1 MSFTKDLGTPGNTI
15 GYRRNAGFSLVEL
28 MVTVA
33 VIAILAAVATPS
45 LVSVVN
51 NNRLAA
57 QSNEMVAS
65 LQIAR
70 SEAVRMNAQVSVCRS
85 TNGTSCAAAG
95 PWTRW
100 IVISGT
106 QVLRD
111 SSVRAPVQIT
121 SGAATVTFRPDGL
134 SRNATGGLTDN
145 SFTVC
150 VPTNKPPQ
158 NQRVVTLVRGST
170 VTTTASGS
178 GDGTCP

>member
-1 MSFTKDLGTPGNTI
+1 MSFTKSLAGSHTFF
-15 GYRRNAGFSLVEL
+15 GYRRAGGFSLVEL
-28 MVTVA
+28 MVTLA
-33 VIAILAAVATPS
+33 VVAILAAVATPS

-70 SEAVRMNAQVSVCRS
+70 SEAVRMNAQVSLCRS

-100 IVISGT
+100 IVVSGT

-111 SSVRAPVQIT
+111 SSVRPPVQIA

-134 SRNATGGLTDN
+134 SRDAAGGLTNN

-150 VPTNKPPQ
+150 IPTNTPPA
-158 NQRVVTLVRGST
+158 NQRVVALVRGNT
-170 VTTTASGS
+170 VTTTVAGT
-178 GDGTCP
+178 GAGTC

>member
-1 MSFTKDLGTPGNTI
+1 MNCMNGVDRPHAIVSRGES
-15 GYRRNAGFSLVEL
+15 RGFSLVEL

-45 LVSVVN
+45 LLSVVN

-57 QSNEMVAS
+57 QANEMVAS

-70 SEAVRMNAQVSVCRS
+70 SEAVRLNTPVSVCRS

-95 PWTRW
+95 QWARW
-100 IVISGT
+100 IVIAGA

-111 SSVRAPVQIT
+111 SAAPASVQVT
-121 SGAATVTFRPDGL
+121 SGVAEVTFRSDGL
-134 SRNATGGLTDN
+134 ARDAAGGLLNN

-150 VPTNKPPQ
+150 IPTNKPPQ
-158 NQRVVTLVRGST
+158 NRRLIALAMGSRVVTT
-170 VTTTASGS
+170 P
-178 GDGTCP
+178 DGTGDSTCP

>member
-1 MSFTKDLGTPGNTI
+1 MSFAKDLGTSRNTA
-15 GYRRNAGFSLVEL
+15 GRHGTGGFSLVEL

-33 VIAILAAVATPS
+33 VVAILAAVASPA

-51 NNRLAA
+51 NNRLAS

-70 SEAVRMNAQVSVCRS
+70 SEAIRMNAPVSLCRS
-85 TNGTSCAAAG
+85 TNGTTCAAAG
-95 PWTRW
+95 AWTRW
-100 IVISGT
+100 IVVSGAT
-106 QVLRD
+106 VLRD

-121 SGAATVTFRPDGL
+121 SGAATITFRPDGL
-134 SRNATGGLTDN
+134 SRDATGALTTS

-158 NQRVVTLVRGST
+158 NRRFVTLSLGNSVST
-170 VTTTASGS
+170 TVAGT
-178 GDGTCP
+178 GDAVCP